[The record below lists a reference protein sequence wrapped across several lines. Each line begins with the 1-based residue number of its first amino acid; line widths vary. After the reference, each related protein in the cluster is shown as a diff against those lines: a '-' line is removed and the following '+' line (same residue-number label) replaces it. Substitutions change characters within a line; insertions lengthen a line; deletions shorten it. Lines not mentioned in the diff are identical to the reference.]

1 MPKPNYKLKKFL
13 TCISSTLETI
23 YEEQDLEN
31 PAPKQL
37 FKKKP
42 RQK

>member
-31 PAPKQL
+31 PARKISRAKAA
-37 FKKKP
+37 F
-42 RQK
+42 

>member
-23 YEEQDLEN
+23 YEEQDNSSFLEKSRAKN
-31 PAPKQL
+31 DSE
-37 FKKKP
+37 
-42 RQK
+42 